1 MRFGRHTQPVRA
13 VAWVPGTGRVL
24 SGGVGGELWLWDAQT
39 AEGPRRLAGHRATIH
54 CVAVSGDGRRA
65 LTGGDDMTV
74 RLWDL
79 EAIREVKPLRKTQ
92 DGSGDVEFEAYGV
105 AFVSDRRAV
114 SAGNANI
121 AILWDLAT
129 GAEDGRLET
138 GLDEVLCLSLSADGR
153 LLLGGAQGRLILRGA
168 VGDKKGVPY
177 AGHLDDVRA
186 AAFFSDG
193 ERFVSAGGG
202 DGQEKG
208 RGDYAVRLWR
218 RENLN
223 PVELRGHEAR
233 VNGVAVTPDGRRV
246 LSGDAAG
253 NLRLWDAIAG
263 VEMLRFDKSE
273 GGKSAISCL
282 AISPDGAEAVTGHED
297 GTVRVWTLPR

>member
-1 MRFGRHTQPVRA
+1 

-24 SGGVGGELWLWDAQT
+24 SCGVGGELWLWDART
-39 AEGPRRLAGHRATIH
+39 AEGARRLTGHRDTIH
-54 CVAVSGDGRRA
+54 CVAVSADGRRA

-79 EAIREVKPLRKTQ
+79 EAGREMKPLRKKQ
-92 DGSGDVEFEAYGV
+92 DSSDDVEFEVYGV
-105 AFVSDRRAV
+105 AFVSDLRAV

-138 GLDEVLCLSLSADGR
+138 GLNEVLCLSLSSDGR

-168 VGDKKGVPY
+168 VWDKKGVPY

-186 AAFFSDG
+186 AAFFPDG
-193 ERFVSAGGG
+193 ERFVSSGGG
-202 DGQEKG
+202 DGKEKG

-223 PVELRGHEAR
+223 PVELQGHEAR
-233 VNGVAVTPDGRRV
+233 VNGVAVSPDGRRI

-263 VEMLRFDKSE
+263 VELPRFEQSVGDKS
-273 GGKSAISCL
+273 AVSCV
-282 AISPDGAEAVTGHED
+282 AISPDGAEVVTGHED
-297 GTVRVWTLPR
+297 GTVRVWILPR